1 MPDQRVE
8 IMGVLNVTP
17 DSFSDGGKF
26 SHIDH
31 AVEQALAMVAQ
42 GADIID
48 IGGESTR
55 PGADIVDE
63 KTELSRILPVIK
75 ALKKKNVS
83 ADISIDTRRPRV
95 AAEAMNAGATIWN
108 DVTALSFDK
117 RSANVAA
124 GLGCDVILMH
134 MQGDP
139 KTMQKRPRYKN
150 VVEEVKA
157 YLSKRVQVA
166 IGAGVKPEKIAIDPG
181 IGFGK
186 RLEDNLDILQH
197 IDAFHEL
204 GYPVLIGTSRKSF
217 ISKIDESS
225 VDDRLGGS
233 LASAIWA
240 ASMGA
245 SILRVHDVSGTVQA
259 LKVWQAIRE
268 RENV

>member
-1 MPDQRVE
+1 MICKPE

-26 SHIDH
+26 SHIDQ
-31 AVEQALAMVAQ
+31 AVEQAVAMVAH
-42 GADIID
+42 GADMID

-63 KTELSRILPVIK
+63 TTEMSRVLPVIK
-75 ALKKKNVS
+75 ALKKQNIS
-83 ADISIDTRRPRV
+83 ADFSIDTRRPRV

-108 DVTALSFDK
+108 DVTALSFDA

-139 KTMQKRPRYKN
+139 QTMQNRPRYEN
-150 VVEEVKA
+150 VVDEVKA
-157 YLSKRVQVA
+157 YLADRAQA
-166 IGAGVKPEKIAIDPG
+166 ALDAGVKPDRIAIDPG

-186 RLEDNLDILQH
+186 RLQDNLDILQH

-217 ISKIDESS
+217 MGKIDGSD
-225 VDDRLGGS
+225 VDNRLGGS
-233 LASAIWA
+233 VASALWA

-245 SILRVHDVSGTVQA
+245 SILRVHDVQETVQA

-268 RENV
+268 REND

>member
-1 MPDQRVE
+1 
-8 IMGVLNVTP
+8 MGVLNVTP

-26 SHIDH
+26 SHIDQ
-31 AVEQALAMVAQ
+31 AIEQALAMAAQ
-42 GADIID
+42 GANIID

-55 PGADIVDE
+55 PGAEVVDE
-63 KTELSRILPVIK
+63 KIELSRVLPVIK
-75 ALKKKNVS
+75 ALKKQNIS
-83 ADISIDTRRPRV
+83 ADISVDTRRPLV
-95 AAEAMNAGATIWN
+95 AAEAMNAGASIWN
-108 DVTALSFDK
+108 DSTALSFDE

-139 KTMQKRPRYKN
+139 KTMQNSPSYEN
-150 VVEEVKA
+150 VVDDVKA
-157 YLSKRVQVA
+157 YLMDRVQVA
-166 IGAGVKPEKIAIDPG
+166 LKAGVKPDNIAIDPG

-186 RLEDNLDILQH
+186 RLEDNLDILQNVG
-197 IDAFHEL
+197 AFHGL
-204 GYPVLIGTSRKSF
+204 GYPILIGTSRKSF
-217 ISKIDESS
+217 IGKIDDSE

-245 SILRVHDVSGTVQA
+245 SILRVHDVNETVQA

-268 RENV
+268 QENV